1 MKPILIGALSLLL
14 AGTAGAGEYK
24 GALAGAPPAA
34 ADARTRASGITLES
48 LLNPPSKATT
58 GVNSLR
64 AQMLTDAARTVGFR
78 GGMAS
83 RARVLAD
90 ALAARTTSLD
100 QMFQFATLINPNGTI
115 PPVIVQAQDVTAF
128 APDQIRT
135 ANHVYRIEKE
145 ERFVSVPPTW
155 RDYLFAGLPF
165 KDGVELPV
173 FEARPQ
179 DSHEMAIWRAAVEAG
194 WADGQK
200 QAGAILAANFNRLT
214 RDYTGMLL
222 YSSLQQ
228 QGIISA
234 TRVAEVAQTVTGN
247 GHQITIGD
255 TLRRVTGRA
264 LFDTDYRNWR
274 PTLSTGAARPA
285 AARGQP
291 VANGR
296 AVVAASVA
304 KR

>member
-14 AGTAGAGEYK
+14 AGTAGARGQE
-24 GALAGAPPAA
+24 GA
-34 ADARTRASGITLES
+34 RASSVPASASARAPDTGVTLEA

-78 GGMAS
+78 GGMVS

-90 ALAARTTSLD
+90 ALAARADSLD
-100 QMFQFATLINPNGTI
+100 QMFQFASLVNPNGTI

-165 KDGVELPV
+165 KDGVDLPV

-179 DSHEMAIWRAAVEAG
+179 NGQEMAIWRGAVEAG
-194 WADGQK
+194 WADGQQ
-200 QAGAILAANFNRLT
+200 QAGAILTANFNRLT

-222 YSSLQQ
+222 YFALLQQ
-228 QGIISA
+228 GVISA
-234 TRVAEVAQTVTGN
+234 TRVAEVAQTVTGD
-247 GHQITIGD
+247 GRQIMIGD
-255 TLRRVTGRA
+255 TLRRLTGRA

-274 PTLSTGAARPA
+274 PTLVTETARPTSNRAQPA
-285 AARGQP
+285 ATS
-291 VANGR
+291 R
-296 AVVAASVA
+296 ASSASGST